1 MAAPVVQ
8 DLATILAELEPA
20 YAASRGLYNQQIG
33 QLPQMEAA
41 GLQQLEGAKTNAFRD
56 IARSANTRGLDFW
69 GVPIEEQ
76 ATYLGENYL
85 PGITNLKQN
94 TLQSTNQLQLA
105 LAQLEQ
111 DKYKTGLGTRQQQ
124 QSALDAFLEAERAR
138 AHEAQLQRE
147 RIAAE
152 NARAAAA
159 RAADTQINPQKQFLD
174 YIGKQF
180 QTAGGQGNRNI
191 TRQQQDQW
199 AEAFFNTYGVNQQN
213 RQLYWDLFNQTYNRA
228 ANYWEDWRYRR

>member
-1 MAAPVVQ
+1 MAAPKVQ
-8 DLATILAELEPA
+8 ALSQILAELEPA
-20 YAASRGLYNQQIG
+20 YAASRGLYNTQMA
-33 QLPQMEAA
+33 QLPQFEAA
-41 GLQQLEGAKTNAFRD
+41 GLQQLEGAKTNEFRD

-76 ATYLGENYL
+76 ATYLGEHFL
-85 PGITNLKQN
+85 PGVTSLKQN
-94 TLQSTNQLQLA
+94 TLQGMNQLQLA
-105 LAQLEQ
+105 LAGLES
-111 DKYKTGLGTRQQQ
+111 DKYKMGLQTRQGQ
-124 QSALDAFLEAERAR
+124 QSALDQFLEAERAR

-174 YIGKQF
+174 YIAAQF
-180 QTAGGQGNRNI
+180 QKAGGQGNPNV

-199 AEAFFNTYGVNQQN
+199 AEAFFNTYGVNNQN

-228 ANYWEDWRYRR
+228 GNYWEDWRYRR